1 MDDISITRVH
11 NDEFLELTNI
21 WEASVKATH
30 HFLTDKDIAYF
41 RPLVLN
47 EFLPMV
53 TLFAARDS
61 KNKIVGFLGLSAEK
75 IEMLFVHP
83 STFGRGI
90 GKKLL
95 EFAIKNQNMSK
106 LDVNEQNP
114 SALGFYKHMGF
125 EVIARSDTDAM
136 GKPFPILH
144 MELKRYDF

>member
-1 MDDISITRVH
+1 MEEVTITNVSS
-11 NDEFLELTNI
+11 DEYPVLTDI

-30 HFLTDKDIAYF
+30 HFLSDKDINYF

-53 TLFAARDS
+53 KLFAARDD
-61 KNKIVGFLGLSAEK
+61 KNKILGFLGLSEEK

-83 STFGRGI
+83 STFGKGI

-95 EFAIKNQNMSK
+95 QYAVEQEKMTK

-114 SALGFYKHMGF
+114 DALGFYKHMGF
-125 EVIARSDTDAM
+125 EVIARSETDAM